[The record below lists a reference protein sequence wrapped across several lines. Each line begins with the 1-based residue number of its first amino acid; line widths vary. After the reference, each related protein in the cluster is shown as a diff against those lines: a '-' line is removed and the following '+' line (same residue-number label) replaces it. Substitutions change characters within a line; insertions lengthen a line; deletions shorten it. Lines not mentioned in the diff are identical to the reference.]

1 MSRSNTVP
9 DHDPT
14 DSDYEKWIDSQML
27 KWNAVNT
34 PAGLSGQKLDEEIIG
49 KMNQA
54 VHMHYKIPTHA
65 DREENLKPE
74 PITDPVASD
83 ILDAVVSTL
92 DVFILEKAEE
102 FKYGKGKKVVAIAD
116 GGQNYVGNTVK
127 YVKWFNLYYTPDRQ
141 DGVSTIKVLEKTY
154 TYGVEKARVFWN
166 EKIKEGYNRV
176 V

>member
-1 MSRSNTVP
+1 MSHS
-9 DHDPT
+9 
-14 DSDYEKWIDSQML
+14 

-34 PAGLSGQKLDEEIIG
+34 PAGQKLDEVVIG
-49 KMNQA
+49 KMTQA

-65 DREENLKPE
+65 DRAENLASDE
-74 PITDPVASD
+74 LVASVLATTD
-83 ILDAVVSTL
+83 I
-92 DVFILEKAEE
+92 FILEKEEE

-116 GGQNYVGNTVK
+116 GGQNFANNTVK

-141 DGVSTIKVLEKTY
+141 DGVSTIKVLDKTY
-154 TYGVEKARVFWN
+154 TYGIEKARVFWN

>member
-1 MSRSNTVP
+1 MSPSNTVP

-14 DSDYEKWIDSQML
+14 DSDYEKWIDSQMP

-34 PAGLSGQKLDEEIIG
+34 PSGLSGRKLDDEIIG
-49 KMNQA
+49 KMVQA
-54 VHMHYKIPTHA
+54 VYLHCKVPYNGASTVAMG
-65 DREENLKPE
+65 DS
-74 PITDPVASD
+74 PVMSD
-83 ILDAVVSTL
+83 VLDAVVKTTGI
-92 DVFILEKAEE
+92 FILEKKEE
-102 FKYGKGKKVVAIAD
+102 FKFGKGKKIVAIAD

-127 YVKWFNLYYTPDRQ
+127 YVKWFNLYDTPDRQ

>member
-1 MSRSNTVP
+1 MSHSKKNILARVEASIKM
-9 DHDPT
+9 
-14 DSDYEKWIDSQML
+14 EEWR
-27 KWNAVNT
+27 AVNT
-34 PAGLSGQKLDEEIIG
+34 PSGLSGRKLDEEIIG
-49 KMNQA
+49 KMTQA

-65 DREENLKPE
+65 DREENLASDE
-74 PITDPVASD
+74 LVASALATTG
-83 ILDAVVSTL
+83 I
-92 DVFILEKAEE
+92 FILEKEEE

-127 YVKWFNLYYTPDRQ
+127 YVKWFNLY
-141 DGVSTIKVLEKTY
+141 DGPERGDSKHVLKILDKTY